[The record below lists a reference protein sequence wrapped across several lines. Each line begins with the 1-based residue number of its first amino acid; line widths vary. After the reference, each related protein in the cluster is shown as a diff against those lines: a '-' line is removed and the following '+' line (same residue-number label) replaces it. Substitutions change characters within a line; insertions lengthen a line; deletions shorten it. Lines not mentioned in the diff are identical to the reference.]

1 MENGWETREKSKLVS
16 FIAQL
21 MEYEF
26 DRFKTITQVV
36 TGWVVNLDIDMKGL
50 SQKLDERA
58 LSTFTLSENG
68 DAESPMLDQIIT
80 YLHI

>member
-26 DRFKTITQVV
+26 ERFKTVTQVV
-36 TGWVVNLDIDMKGL
+36 TGWVANQEIDMKVL
-50 SQKLDERA
+50 S
-58 LSTFTLSENG
+58 
-68 DAESPMLDQIIT
+68 
-80 YLHI
+80 